1 MSFLSELV
9 QEINKVRSNPSS
21 YADIIDSYKQHF
33 QGKILRL
40 PNSNVGIKTQEGA
53 DGYDEC
59 ARFLR
64 SAEPAEP
71 QIPSKGLTK
80 IANELLVVVQR
91 DPSEINT
98 VDMNSIID
106 KYGSFVG
113 SFNRVMEC
121 GGATPEQVVINL
133 LVSDGD
139 RSRSQRDALLNKSL
153 KRVGVASGKHDIY
166 RVATVIIFCTKFE
179 NSVDSDDSEYY
190 GADSS
195 AYSSGYS
202 GGYSDNSYTSSSQTK
217 YKYEEP
223 KPEPK
228 PEYQPQPQYQYQQ
241 EPQQPK
247 YQYQQEPQQPKYQ
260 YQYQQEPQQP
270 KYQEGPESFQ
280 KGGLTTLN
288 DKIVPKQNQD
298 YSEDPEVVSVD
309 KSERVVVEGG
319 RKKKKVT
326 YTKHYRDGHT
336 EKEVKFEPL

>member
-9 QEINKVRSNPSS
+9 QEINKVRANPSS
-21 YADIIDSYKQHF
+21 YANIIDSYKQHF

-166 RVATVIIFCTKFE
+166 RVATVIIFCTKFQ

-217 YKYEEP
+217 YEEP

-228 PEYQPQPQYQYQQ
+228 PEYQPQP
-241 EPQQPK
+241 
-247 YQYQQEPQQPKYQ
+247 Q

-288 DKIVPKQNQD
+288 DRIVPKQNQD

>member
-9 QEINKVRSNPSS
+9 QEINKVRANPSS
-21 YADIIDSYKQHF
+21 YANIIDSYKQHF

-166 RVATVIIFCTKFE
+166 RVATVIIFCTKFQ

-217 YKYEEP
+217 YEEP

-247 YQYQQEPQQPKYQ
+247 YQ
-260 YQYQQEPQQP
+260 
-270 KYQEGPESFQ
+270 EGPESFQ
-280 KGGLTTLN
+280 RGGLTTLN

>member
-9 QEINKVRSNPSS
+9 QEINKVRANPSS

-33 QGKILRL
+33 QGKILKL

-53 DGYDEC
+53 EGYDEC
-59 ARFLR
+59 SRFLR
-64 SAEPAEP
+64 SADSAEP
-71 QIPSKGLTK
+71 LIPSKGLTS

-121 GGATPEQVVINL
+121 GGATPEQVIINL

-153 KRVGVASGKHDIY
+153 KRIGVASGKHDIY
-166 RVATVIIFCTKFE
+166 RVATVIIFCTKFQ
-179 NSVDSDDSEYY
+179 NSVDSDDNEYY

-195 AYSSGYS
+195 AYNTGYS
-202 GGYSDNSYTSSSQTK
+202 SSSYSSSSQPR
-217 YKYEEP
+217 YEQP
-223 KPEPK
+223 KPEPQPEYK
-228 PEYQPQPQYQYQQ
+228 PEPQYQYQQ
-241 EPQQPK
+241 QPQPEP
-247 YQYQQEPQQPKYQ
+247 
-260 YQYQQEPQQP
+260 P
-270 KYQEGPESFQ
+270 KYQEGPETFQ
-280 KGGLTTLN
+280 QGGLTTLN
-288 DKIVPKQNQD
+288 DKIVPKGNNQD
-298 YSEDPEVVSVD
+298 YTQDPDVVSVD
-309 KSERVVVEGG
+309 KSERVVSEGG
-319 RKKKKVT
+319 KKKKKVT

>member
-166 RVATVIIFCTKFE
+166 RVATVIIFCTKFQ

-217 YKYEEP
+217 YEEP

-247 YQYQQEPQQPKYQ
+247 YQ
-260 YQYQQEPQQP
+260 
-270 KYQEGPESFQ
+270 EGPESFQ
-280 KGGLTTLN
+280 RGGLTTLN

>member
-9 QEINKVRSNPSS
+9 QEINKVRANPSS
-21 YADIIDSYKQHF
+21 YANIIDSYKQHF

-71 QIPSKGLTK
+71 QIPSKGLTR

-166 RVATVIIFCTKFE
+166 RVATVIIFCTKFQ

-217 YKYEEP
+217 YEEP

-247 YQYQQEPQQPKYQ
+247 YQ
-260 YQYQQEPQQP
+260 
-270 KYQEGPESFQ
+270 EGPESFQ
-280 KGGLTTLN
+280 RGGLTTLN